1 MGKPGIFR
9 KIKLF
14 FLKLARA
21 RASTYE
27 ISLGAAIGTFISV
40 FPTFG
45 LGMPLVALL
54 GRFIKFNVV
63 VALAFSV
70 ISNPFT
76 SPFFILMS
84 YKVGS
89 VITGSQIDL
98 NAENWK
104 SNLSETGLAVL
115 LGTLIVSGVT
125 AVLAF
130 YISKIIVTN
139 IRKNRGRVKGL
150 RERTTTTT

>member
-1 MGKPGIFR
+1 MKRTNLFR

-14 FLKLARA
+14 FIKLARE

-45 LGMPLVALL
+45 LGMPLVAILS
-54 GRFIKFNVV
+54 RFFKFNVV

-76 SPFFILMS
+76 SPFFLLMS

-89 VITGSQIDL
+89 VITGSQIDF
-98 NAENWK
+98 NADNWK
-104 SNLSETGLAVL
+104 STLSEAGIAVL
-115 LGTLIVSGVT
+115 LGTFLVSGVT

-130 YISKIIVTN
+130 YISKIIVTK
-139 IRKNRGRVKGL
+139 IRKNR
-150 RERTTTTT
+150 

>member
-1 MGKPGIFR
+1 MKRTNLFR

-14 FLKLARA
+14 FLKLARE

-45 LGMPLVALL
+45 LGMPLVAILS
-54 GRFIKFNVV
+54 RFFKFNVV

-76 SPFFILMS
+76 SPFFLLMS

-98 NAENWK
+98 SADNWK
-104 SNLSETGLAVL
+104 STLSEAGIAVL
-115 LGTLIVSGVT
+115 LGTFLVSGVT

-130 YISKIIVTN
+130 YISKIIVTK
-139 IRKNRGRVKGL
+139 IRKKKSR
-150 RERTTTTT
+150 